1 MDGAAVNLL
10 QAMSRYVVPPLS
22 ASGETLMTG
31 PSALASLIGR
41 TRARV
46 LADIGAA
53 AGHTTTE
60 IARRLRISP
69 ASASEHAY
77 ALRAAGLIS
86 TERAGTGV
94 AHRITPLGRA
104 LLGSPRRGGANHSRT
119 VSR

>member
-1 MDGAAVNLL
+1 
-10 QAMSRYVVPPLS
+10 
-22 ASGETLMTG
+22 MTG

-46 LADIGAA
+46 LAEIGAA
-53 AGHTTTE
+53 GGHTTTE
-60 IARRLRISP
+60 IARRLLISP

-86 TERAGTGV
+86 TERAGV
-94 AHRITPLGRA
+94 CVEHRITRLGRA
-104 LLGSPRRGGANHSRT
+104 LLFAPGRGGANRSPT

>member
-1 MDGAAVNLL
+1 MADVAVNLL
-10 QAMSRYVVPPLS
+10 REMSRYVVPPLS
-22 ASGETLMTG
+22 ASGGTFMTG

-46 LADIGAA
+46 LAAIGAA
-53 AGHTTTE
+53 AGPTTTE

-77 ALRAAGLIS
+77 ALRAAGLIR

-104 LLGSPRRGGANHSRT
+104 LLGGAARTFRGR
-119 VSR
+119 

>member
-1 MDGAAVNLL
+1 MA
-10 QAMSRYVVPPLS
+10 
-22 ASGETLMTG
+22 G

-46 LADIGAA
+46 LAVIG
-53 AGHTTTE
+53 GGGGLTTTE

-77 ALRAAGLIS
+77 ALRAAGLIRS
-86 TERAGTGV
+86 ERDGPCV
-94 AHRITPLGRA
+94 EHRVTRLGRA
-104 LLGSPRRGGANHSRT
+104 LLGGSANLSGP